1 MWLKLT
7 EIKIT
12 GHTKIILLNSD
23 CICHMMPA
31 ERNNADTYIKMRD
44 RDSDNTFYFVKESI
58 DTIALML
65 AGVPIMSNIPPT
77 KIEFE
82 QGYNPFSL
90 ANNIP
95 GAKKL

>member
-7 EIKIT
+7 ETKIT

-23 CICHMMPA
+23 CISQMMPA

-58 DTIALML
+58 DQIYGMV
-65 AGVPIMSNIPPT
+65 AGIPIMANIPPT

-82 QGYNPFSL
+82 QGYIPFGIS
-90 ANNIP
+90 NTT
-95 GAKKL
+95 GSGKL

>member
-7 EIKIT
+7 ETKIT

-58 DTIALML
+58 DQIYNILNCS
-65 AGVPIMSNIPPT
+65 VP
-77 KIEFE
+77 EVD
-82 QGYNPFSL
+82 Y
-90 ANNIP
+90 
-95 GAKKL
+95 GAIKRIK